1 MTDAQLLRL
10 LEDLVTTFN
19 TLTDTVCV
27 LRCEIEELLRERDL
41 YQRIAEKAV
50 AIEHGFRDGDSENG
64 ELTAREQARGV
75 VWFGKRTT

>member
-19 TLTDTVCV
+19 TLTDTVC
-27 LRCEIEELLRERDL
+27 
-41 YQRIAEKAV
+41 
-50 AIEHGFRDGDSENG
+50 GFRDGDSENG